1 MLCDLTK
8 YNLIV
13 LMMMQN
19 NYICSDYSHYEVVI
33 PETVEYFER
42 RMDTPSEQAAVT
54 EDVSNR
60 QPYHAGNMDDH
71 EIKTQR
77 IVITMTMSFV

>member
-1 MLCDLTK
+1 
-8 YNLIV
+8 
-13 LMMMQN
+13 
-19 NYICSDYSHYEVVI
+19 
-33 PETVEYFER
+33 
-42 RMDTPSEQAAVT
+42 MDTLAEKTAVT

-77 IVITMTMSFV
+77 IVITMTMSFVRCVKYQSNTCQAAFIS